1 MGPTQMNKNT
11 FLAVVAGLVAGFAAG
26 AWSTVEMSSP
36 AVPGDAAEPAPAF
49 DASAPLEARVAALE
63 RAVAGERDARLV
75 LEEQLNGLYAQ
86 LERLDSPEM
95 DELLRNLAE
104 SSEARQQARVQQ
116 AARRDR
122 AARMQ
127 DREDMRI
134 EQLVAG
140 GFTEGRARQI
150 LELED
155 EMRMAALQA
164 EFEAGQKGENLN
176 PWEWASNYQAD
187 LRERL
192 GDADYE
198 KYLTAQGGQAS
209 VTVREVI
216 GSSPANRAGLR
227 PGDRILSYDGKRIF
241 TMNELRTMAFEGDS
255 GEDVIVDIE
264 RNGQR
269 MQLVLPRGPMGIT
282 GSGGGMG
289 FRSPFGG

>member
-1 MGPTQMNKNT
+1 MNRT
-11 FLAVVAGLVAGFAAG
+11 IVAVIAGLAAGFAAG
-26 AWSTVEMSSP
+26 AWTTREAP
-36 AVPGDAAEPAPAF
+36 APAGPTRAAPAF
-49 DASAPLEARVAALE
+49 DADAPLEARIAALE
-63 RAVAGERDARLV
+63 QAVAGERDARLV
-75 LEEQLNGLYAQ
+75 LEEQLHSLYAE
-86 LERLDSPEM
+86 LERFESPEM
-95 DELLRNLAE
+95 DELLRTLAE
-104 SSEARQQARVQQ
+104 SREAREQARTQQ
-116 AARRDR
+116 AARPDR
-122 AARMQ
+122 GARRQ

-134 EQLVAG
+134 GQLVAG

-150 LELED
+150 LEFED
-155 EMRMAALQA
+155 QIRMAALQA
-164 EFEAGQKGENLN
+164 EFDARQQGESFN
-176 PWEWASNYQAD
+176 PWEWAADNQAE

-198 KYLTAQGGQAS
+198 KYLTAQGGEAS

-216 GSSPANRAGLR
+216 GESPANRAGLR
-227 PGDRILSYDGKRIF
+227 PGDRILSYDGRRIF
-241 TMNELRTMAFEGDS
+241 TMNELRSMAFSGEA